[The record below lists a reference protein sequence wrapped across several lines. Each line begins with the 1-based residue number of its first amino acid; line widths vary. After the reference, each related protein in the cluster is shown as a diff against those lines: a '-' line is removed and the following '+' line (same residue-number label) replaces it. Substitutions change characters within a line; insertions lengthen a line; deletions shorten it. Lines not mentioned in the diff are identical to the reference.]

1 MKNRTEERGLR
12 TEGGDCDMHRAEGL
26 TQSSVLS
33 PESSGRCFS
42 YGNRTAYPLRVQS
55 SDRGFTLV
63 EMLVVIS
70 IVSILASM
78 LFSRV
83 LFYQEMAEKA
93 AMQQVVG
100 ALQSALV
107 LQYGHRMAHGIGPEM
122 KNISS
127 ENPLEWL
134 AQKPENYAGEFR
146 GVTRVAIGP
155 GNWAF
160 DLAKHELVY
169 VPGHDEYFVPG
180 KDGVRWIR
188 FRVYFAYETVPGH
201 GSKGPKELSGVTFA
215 PVEPYQWLIR
225 EN

>member
-1 MKNRTEERGLR
+1 MNRKNTEIRRKAQGASLKP
-12 TEGGDCDMHRAEGL
+12 C
-26 TQSSVLS
+26 VL
-33 PESSGRCFS
+33 
-42 YGNRTAYPLRVQS
+42 PLAPCAS
-55 SDRGFTLV
+55 KGFTLV

-70 IVSILASM
+70 IVGILASM
-78 LFSRV
+78 LFTRV

-100 ALQSALV
+100 ALQSGLI
-107 LQYGHRMAHGIGPEM
+107 LQYGHRMTLGIGSEIN
-122 KNISS
+122 NISR

-134 AQKPENYAGEFR
+134 SLKPENYAGEFSAI
-146 GVTRVAIGP
+146 TREAIGP

-180 KDGVRWIR
+180 KDGVKWIR
-188 FRVYFAYETVPGH
+188 FRVRFAYEAVPGY
-201 GSKGPKELSGVTFA
+201 GAKGVKELTGVTFA

>member
-1 MKNRTEERGLR
+1 MSN
-12 TEGGDCDMHRAEGL
+12 AVEGL

-33 PESSGRCFS
+33 PRPSK
-42 YGNRTAYPLRVQS
+42 
-55 SDRGFTLV
+55 GFTLV

-70 IVSILASM
+70 IVSILASI

-107 LQYGHRMAHGIGPEM
+107 LQYGHRMAHSIGPEI
-122 KNISS
+122 KNIST

-134 AQKPENYAGEFR
+134 ALKPQNYAGEFSAI
-146 GVTRVAIGP
+146 TRKAIGP

-169 VPGHDEYFVPG
+169 VPGHDAYFAPG

-188 FRVYFAYETVPGH
+188 FRVQFAYEAVPGYRA
-201 GSKGPKELSGVTFA
+201 KGVRVLSGVTFA